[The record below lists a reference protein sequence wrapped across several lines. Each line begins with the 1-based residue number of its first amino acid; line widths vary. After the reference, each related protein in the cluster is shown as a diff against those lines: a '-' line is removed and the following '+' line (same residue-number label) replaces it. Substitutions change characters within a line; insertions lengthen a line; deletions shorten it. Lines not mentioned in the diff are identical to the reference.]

1 VAVPIPIN
9 EAGLRG
15 RHYFETVTFVPVCDI
30 PQQIRPTPPTTTPD
44 DRAPFRREVLLLVSG
59 LTGGLAI
66 VSALGLWP
74 VLAATSL
81 GLDEQGAFY
90 LTVIGVYLLAT
101 TLCATWRTR
110 LLRNVS
116 QAPWDARLMAY
127 ANLAVGGAVMLILG
141 VIALAVVGIVMIL
154 VWLGALLLSGVGG
167 PPQD

>member
-1 VAVPIPIN
+1 MAIPVPIN

-15 RHYFETVTFVPVCDI
+15 KHYFDTATFAPVWDI
-30 PQQIRPTPPTTTPD
+30 PQQTRPTLPTITPD
-44 DRAPFRREVLLLVSG
+44 DRSPFKRESLLLVSG

-74 VLAATSL
+74 ALAATSL

-90 LTVIGVYLLAT
+90 LMVFGVYLLAT
-101 TLCATWRTR
+101 TLYAAWRTR
-110 LLRNVS
+110 LLHNMG

-127 ANLAVGGAVMLILG
+127 ANLGVGGAVMLILG
-141 VIALAVVGIVMIL
+141 VIALAVVGIVMML